1 MPYSNKWGENV
12 TDYSV
17 VHAKQS
23 WLTLQQTLKV
33 KTNERV
39 QLHENLCLIKQTYL
53 KRNKAQS
60 ASAES
65 TNKGDN

>member
-1 MPYSNKWGENV
+1 MLYSNKWGENV

-17 VHAKQS
+17 VRVEQS
-23 WLTLQQTLKV
+23 WLTLQQNLKV

-39 QLHENLCLIKQTYL
+39 QLHGNLCLIKRTHL
-53 KRNKAQS
+53 ERDEAQS
-60 ASAES
+60 ACAES